1 VKTLREHPSA
11 TAAPSSE
18 AVVLSYYR
26 RHARQCQIYA
36 RNAPNEKQRAA
47 LQKMVPVWSDF
58 AVEHERMIRESATD
72 RATPVFHHS
81 LKGWM

>member
-1 VKTLREHPSA
+1 VKTLREQQFT

-36 RNAPNEKQRAA
+36 QNAPSEKQRAA
-47 LQKMVPVWSDF
+47 LRKMVPAWIDF
-58 AVEHERMIRESATD
+58 AREHERMIRESARD
-72 RATPVFHHS
+72 RASPIRHSS